1 MWYNIDAQSVVQLCF
16 TGGLLMQHFH
26 KQQFGTRLLALG
38 LSVGLV
44 LGNLTGCGNQEQ
56 DTGSSDTLAASTA
69 TASADVTDITMF
81 PLPDGSEESTVFIE
95 AIPDISDDFYRGMD
109 ASAVLA
115 LENSGV
121 KYYNFDG
128 EEQDVFMTLAQAGV
142 NYIRLRV
149 WNDPY
154 DENGNGYGGG
164 NNDVATAIALGQ
176 RATKYGMKVC
186 IDFHYSDF
194 WADPKKQFVP
204 KAWEGMD
211 IEEKSDALYNF
222 TLESLTQ
229 LLDAGVDVGMVQ
241 IGNEINNGMS
251 GETDVANVRKLL
263 TAGSKAVREAAVNSG
278 KEILVAVHYT
288 NIDDM
293 KKLDTLLTGLQVKE
307 IDYDIVGLS
316 FYPYWHGTMDD
327 LKNAITHI
335 RNTYGKKVYVA
346 ENAYCY
352 TAEDGDGSA
361 NSVEGTDDL
370 AEGYSASVQGQANEV
385 RDVCA
390 AASEAGAEGVFY
402 WEGTWIPVG
411 PADADNSDLWEKYG
425 SGWAS
430 SYASGYDPKDAG
442 QYYGGCSWDNQ
453 AMFDF
458 TGHPLASLNVFKYL
472 KYGATAPLAVD
483 SIPEVTVACNIGTDP
498 ELPDTVSVIYNDRSE
513 AQVPVIWNTDDVAAI
528 DTENGGNFTV
538 SGTLE
543 DGTEVTAA
551 VTVDRINY
559 VQNPSFE
566 DSDTSMWT
574 VNHSGET
581 DPTDYQVKAADAQ
594 SGEVAFHFWSGSAD
608 MDFSI
613 EQSFTDLEPGTYE
626 LSAFSQGGDLS
637 ADAFM
642 ELFAVTA
649 GGELTTPFMLT
660 TYADWQNP
668 VIPEIKVTDGSLT
681 IGVRYK
687 CNVNSWGT
695 LDDVT
700 LYKIAE

>member
-1 MWYNIDAQSVVQLCF
+1 
-16 TGGLLMQHFH
+16 MQHFQ

-38 LSVGLV
+38 LSAGLIM
-44 LGNLTGCGNQEQ
+44 GSLTGCGNQGQ
-56 DTGSSDTLAASTA
+56 DTGSSDTLAAST
-69 TASADVTDITMF
+69 TSASAGVTNITTF
-81 PLPDGSEESTVFIE
+81 PLPDGPEESSVYVE

-164 NNDVATAIALGQ
+164 NNDVATAITLGQ

-204 KAWEGMD
+204 KAWEGME
-211 IEEKSDALYNF
+211 IEEKADALYDF
-222 TLESLTQ
+222 TLDSLTQ
-229 LLDAGVDVGMVQ
+229 LLEAGVDVGMVQ

-263 TAGSKAVREAAVNSG
+263 TAGSKAVREAAANSG

-316 FYPYWHGTMDD
+316 FYPYWHGTIED
-327 LKNAITHI
+327 LKNAIIHI
-335 RNTYGKKVYVA
+335 RDTYGKKVYVA

-483 SIPEVTVACNIGTDP
+483 SIPAVTVACNIGTDP

-574 VNHSGET
+574 VNYSGET
-581 DPTDYQVKAADAQ
+581 DPTDYQVKAADAH

-637 ADAFM
+637 DDASM
-642 ELFAVTA
+642 ELYALVD
-649 GGELTTPFMLT
+649 GRELTAPFKLT

-668 VIPEIKVTDGSLT
+668 AIPEIKVTDGSLT

>member
-1 MWYNIDAQSVVQLCF
+1 MHHF
-16 TGGLLMQHFH
+16 TRLSH
-26 KQQFGTRLLALG
+26 KRLLALCLSAG
-38 LSVGLV
+38 LIMGSLS
-44 LGNLTGCGNQEQ
+44 GCGSQGSAAT
-56 DTGSSDTLAASTA
+56 DTIAEPAVSATVGTTDNTA
-69 TASADVTDITMF
+69 F
-81 PLPDGSEESTVFIE
+81 PLPEGSEESTIFVE
-95 AIPDISDDFYRGMD
+95 PVDGISDDFYRGMD

-128 EEQDVFMTLAQAGV
+128 KEQDVFMTLAQAGV

-164 NNDVATAIALGQ
+164 NNDVATAIVLGQ

-229 LLDAGVDVGMVQ
+229 LLDAGVNVGMVQ

-263 TAGSKAVREAAVNSG
+263 TAGSKAVREAAANSG

-316 FYPYWHGTMDD
+316 FYPYWHGTIED
-327 LKNAITHI
+327 LKNAIIHI
-335 RNTYGKKVYVA
+335 RDTYGKKVYVA

-483 SIPEVTVACNIGTDP
+483 SIPAVTVACNIGTDP

-513 AQVPVIWNTDDVAAI
+513 AQVPVTWNTDDVTAV

-574 VNHSGET
+574 VNYSGET
-581 DPTDYQVKAADAQ
+581 DPTDYQVKAADAH

-637 ADAFM
+637 DDASM
-642 ELFAVTA
+642 ELYALVD
-649 GGELTTPFMLT
+649 GRELTAPFKLT

-668 VIPEIKVTDGSLT
+668 AIPEIKVTDGSLT

>member
-1 MWYNIDAQSVVQLCF
+1 MHHF
-16 TGGLLMQHFH
+16 TRLSH
-26 KQQFGTRLLALG
+26 KRLLALCLSAG
-38 LSVGLV
+38 LIMGSLS
-44 LGNLTGCGNQEQ
+44 GCGSQGSAAT
-56 DTGSSDTLAASTA
+56 DTIAEPAVSATVGTTDNTA
-69 TASADVTDITMF
+69 F
-81 PLPDGSEESTVFIE
+81 PLPEGPEESTIFVE
-95 AIPDISDDFYRGMD
+95 PVDGISDDFYRGMD

-263 TAGSKAVREAAVNSG
+263 TAGSKAVREAAANSG

-390 AASEAGAEGVFY
+390 AASESGAEGIFY

-411 PADADNSDLWEKYG
+411 PADADNSALWEKYG

-458 TGHPLASLNVFKYL
+458 TGHPLASLKVFKYL
-472 KYGATAPLAVD
+472 K
-483 SIPEVTVACNIGTDP
+483 
-498 ELPDTVSVIYNDRSE
+498 
-513 AQVPVIWNTDDVAAI
+513 
-528 DTENGGNFTV
+528 
-538 SGTLE
+538 
-543 DGTEVTAA
+543 
-551 VTVDRINY
+551 
-559 VQNPSFE
+559 
-566 DSDTSMWT
+566 
-574 VNHSGET
+574 
-581 DPTDYQVKAADAQ
+581 
-594 SGEVAFHFWSGSAD
+594 
-608 MDFSI
+608 
-613 EQSFTDLEPGTYE
+613 
-626 LSAFSQGGDLS
+626 
-637 ADAFM
+637 
-642 ELFAVTA
+642 
-649 GGELTTPFMLT
+649 
-660 TYADWQNP
+660 
-668 VIPEIKVTDGSLT
+668 
-681 IGVRYK
+681 
-687 CNVNSWGT
+687 
-695 LDDVT
+695 
-700 LYKIAE
+700 